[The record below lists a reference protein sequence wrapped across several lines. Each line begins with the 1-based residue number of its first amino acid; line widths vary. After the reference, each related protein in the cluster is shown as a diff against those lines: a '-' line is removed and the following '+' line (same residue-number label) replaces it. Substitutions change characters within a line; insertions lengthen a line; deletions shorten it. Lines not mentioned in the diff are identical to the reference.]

1 MSYTKYMRVTELYDT
16 NYTPKHFDMLVIIS
30 YLALNV
36 ALEVME
42 AIQMV
47 VRSLRH
53 LETLDNDLDNL
64 QPLCNLVLLLPQNL
78 PMNWMHL

>member
-1 MSYTKYMRVTELYDT
+1 MITGYDERMILIVKT
-16 NYTPKHFDMLVIIS
+16 IFNTLSNHIS

-36 ALEVME
+36 VLVVTA
-42 AIQMV
+42 AIQMAALLLMH
-47 VRSLRH
+47 LRN
-53 LETLDNDLDNL
+53 LDNDLNNL